1 MIDMFK
7 QSPNF
12 ILLFF
17 TAIISSCA
25 PPKSFYKM
33 EGSINLRN
41 KINKII
47 ENSEIDLNMSIQVI
61 SLKDNKVIYDY
72 NSQKLLMPASTNKLY
87 TCAAA
92 LHFLE
97 KNHQFETDVFSD
109 TKNLILKGGGDP
121 DLSIIELDSLALEVS
136 KKYKNIDTLFIDDTF
151 LDSLNYGEGWMWD
164 EGPWWYAA
172 PISALSV
179 NDNCIDFY
187 IKPSPVGKSAAI
199 DYYPK
204 TSFITLKNESIT
216 VQDSIQK
223 RLKIDRDWVLNKNN
237 FNAYGEI
244 IDTSDVDTLYRNI
257 YDPSTF
263 TGVVFK
269 ESLQKHGAKVKTISK
284 KKTSNKGYKKISTH
298 LSKPLIQSATNLM
311 NESDNLTA
319 ELFVKSIG
327 ALDTLPGTWRVGL
340 DSIKSFLAKEVLIDT
355 SNIRLA
361 DASGVSR
368 YNLTSAAQLNS
379 LLRWMY
385 NSEYKDDFISTLPGG
400 GWENSTLEKRLI
412 NEGDLVRA
420 KTGGLSGVRN
430 LAGYIKSKKYG
441 DVAFSILMN
450 GYTDYSS
457 RYARV
462 HDQIVKSIVYD

>member
-1 MIDMFK
+1 MINMFK
-7 QSPNF
+7 KGSNF

-17 TAIISSCA
+17 AAIISSCT

-97 KNHQFETDVFSD
+97 KDHQFGTDVFSD

-121 DLSIIELDSLALEVS
+121 DLSIIELDSLALEVT

-269 ESLQKHGAKVKTISK
+269 ESLEKYGARVKTISK
-284 KKTSNKGYKKISTH
+284 KKTSNKSYKKVSNH
-298 LSKPLIQSATNLM
+298 LSKPLIHSATNLM
-311 NESDNLTA
+311 NESDNLSA

-327 ALDTLPGTWRVGL
+327 ALDTLPGTWKVGL

-379 LLRWMY
+379 LLKWMY
-385 NSEYKDDFISTLPGG
+385 NSKYKDDFISTLPGG

-412 NEGDLVRA
+412 DEGDLVRA

-462 HDQIVKSIVYD
+462 HDQIVKSIIYD

>member
-1 MIDMFK
+1 MINMFK
-7 QSPNF
+7 KGSNF
-12 ILLFF
+12 VLLFF
-17 TAIISSCA
+17 AAIISSCT

-97 KNHQFETDVFSD
+97 KDHQFGTDVFSD

-121 DLSIIELDSLALEVS
+121 DLSVKELDSLALEVS

-187 IKPSPVGKSAAI
+187 IKPGLAGKAASI

-204 TSFITLKNESIT
+204 TSFIKLKNESIT
-216 VQDSIQK
+216 VQDSVQK

-269 ESLQKHGAKVKTISK
+269 ESLEKYGARVKTISK
-284 KKTSNKGYKKISTH
+284 KKTSNKSYKKVSNH
-298 LSKPLIQSATNLM
+298 LSKPLIHSATNLM
-311 NESDNLTA
+311 NESDNLSA

-327 ALDTLPGTWRVGL
+327 ALDTLPGTWKVGL

-379 LLRWMY
+379 LLKWMY

-412 NEGDLVRA
+412 DEGDLVRA

-462 HDQIVKSIVYD
+462 HDQIVKSIIYD

>member
-1 MIDMFK
+1 MINMFK
-7 QSPNF
+7 KGSNF

-17 TAIISSCA
+17 AAIISSCT

-97 KNHQFETDVFSD
+97 KDHQFGTDVFSD

-187 IKPSPVGKSAAI
+187 IKPSLAGEAASI

-204 TSFITLKNESIT
+204 TSFIKLKNESIT
-216 VQDSIQK
+216 VQDSVQK

-269 ESLQKHGAKVKTISK
+269 ESLQKYGAKVKTISK
-284 KKTSNKGYKKISTH
+284 KKTSNKSYKKVSNH
-298 LSKPLIQSATNLM
+298 LSKPLIHSATNLM
-311 NESDNLTA
+311 NESDNLSA

-327 ALDTLPGTWRVGL
+327 ALDTLPGTWKVGL

-379 LLRWMY
+379 LLKWMY

-412 NEGDLVRA
+412 DEGDLVRA

-462 HDQIVKSIVYD
+462 HDQIVKSIIYD